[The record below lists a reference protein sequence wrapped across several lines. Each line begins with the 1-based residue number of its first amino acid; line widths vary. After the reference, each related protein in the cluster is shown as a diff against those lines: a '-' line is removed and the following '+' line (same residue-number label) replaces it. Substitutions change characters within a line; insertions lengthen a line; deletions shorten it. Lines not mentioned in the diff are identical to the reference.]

1 MHKILTEPSLTFT
14 ITDSFESLRTYEK
27 PTKSLEMCNVNVA
40 AGNRILNVRCSL
52 VNKWNSFCHS
62 VASLFSTI
70 SFEIFFGIFHFS
82 LNKTSNRT
90 KRI

>member
-1 MHKILTEPSLTFT
+1 MHKILTEPSLTLT

-27 PTKSLEMCNVNVA
+27 PTKSLEMGNVNVA
-40 AGNRILNVRCSL
+40 VGNRILNVRCSL

-62 VASLFSTI
+62 VASLFSTNA
-70 SFEIFFGIFHFS
+70 FESFFGIFHFS
-82 LNKTSNRT
+82 LNITSNRT